1 METNEPQ
8 TYYLIDTV
16 EHTVQV
22 IFTSEDIRNNNTNWQ
37 YAVKAQK
44 TMPTCCRICKALPI
58 TFVDDIKAE

>member
-1 METNEPQ
+1 MEPNESQ

-22 IFTSEDIRNNNTNWQ
+22 IFTSEDIKNNSTKFQ

-44 TMPTCCRICKALPI
+44 TMPACCRICKALPL
-58 TFVDDIKAE
+58 TFVDDIKVE